1 MADITEGEAGTIER
15 QEYQTA
21 IRCLI
26 CGKEVITSDHYLHPI
41 VCDECKEA
49 VELIKV
55 LYRHNGHL
63 WDSKDPR

>member
-1 MADITEGEAGTIER
+1 MADITVGGAGTIKIP
-15 QEYQTA
+15 EYQTA
-21 IRCLI
+21 TRCLI
-26 CGKEVITSDHYLHPI
+26 CGKEVITSDSYLYPI
-41 VCDECKEA
+41 VCDEWKEA

>member
-1 MADITEGEAGTIER
+1 MANITDGEAGMVKIP
-15 QEYQTA
+15 EYQTETH
-21 IRCLI
+21 CLI
-26 CGKEVITSDHYLHPI
+26 CGKKVITSDFYRYPI

-55 LYRHNGHL
+55 LYRNNGHL